1 MLGRKYRT
9 YIHVHGFIRI
19 VQILEIMKTVSEK
32 TFTKMWNKLC
42 YNFYS
47 ETIRQYC
54 MLNSDRKY
62 LHKLSLMIHY

>member
-32 TFTKMWNKLC
+32 TFTKM
-42 YNFYS
+42 
-47 ETIRQYC
+47 
-54 MLNSDRKY
+54 
-62 LHKLSLMIHY
+62 